1 LFVFNRLFVAS
12 KSQVSLEYILLVSA
26 AIVFI
31 IIVAVLVRNVV
42 MTPVM
47 NQSSN
52 TSSYIRN
59 VTVNLTNFTPS

>member
-1 LFVFNRLFVAS
+1 VAS

>member
-1 LFVFNRLFVAS
+1 MFVFNRLFVAS